1 MPTLTETMAEI
12 KRCRHEWQ
20 ERMWR
25 VRRPS
30 PGARPT
36 GENELI
42 EEHDFGSDPGHL
54 RMLSHVPRRL
64 PADPAL
70 VVVLHGCM
78 QTAAD
83 YSTGAGWRTLAD
95 RYGFCLLLPEQRASN
110 NATRCFDWF
119 SPAQTR
125 RDRGQ
130 VLSIRQMIEAMVIR
144 HGIDRSRIYVTGLS
158 AGGAMTSAVLACYPE
173 VFAGGA
179 IIAGLPYGAAG
190 TVQQALDSM
199 NRCPSRSAQEWG
211 DLVRAA
217 APRSPRWP
225 RISVWHGTAD
235 RTVIPANAREI
246 LKQWTNVHGLT
257 ETPSAAAT
265 VDGYDRKVWTDA
277 AGDEAIEFY
286 GIADMAHGTPLS
298 TGEADDECGT
308 AGPYLLDIGISS
320 SYHIAKF
327 FGLAT
332 PTVRRAQPAA
342 AHDTASTSASV
353 GASPSRAVVE
363 HVYDGEV
370 LEEDSADGR
379 SGSFSDDAARN
390 TSGREDTR
398 REGTGRQDWRRER
411 QSHGRGPEAP
421 FGRFVRVD
429 IDAVITSA
437 LKAAGLM
444 KGR

>member
-1 MPTLTETMAEI
+1 
-12 KRCRHEWQ
+12 
-20 ERMWR
+20 MWR

-30 PGARPT
+30 PGAGST
-36 GENELI
+36 GDRELT

-64 PADPAL
+64 AADPPL
-70 VVVLHGCM
+70 VVVLHGCT

-83 YSTGAGWRTLAD
+83 YSTGAGWVTLAD
-95 RYGFCLLLPEQRASN
+95 RYGFCLLLPEQRSRN
-110 NATRCFDWF
+110 NPGRCFDWF

-125 RDRGQ
+125 RDCGQ

-199 NRCPSRSAQEWG
+199 TRCPSRSAQEWG

-217 APRSPRWP
+217 APRGLRWP

-246 LKQWTNVHGLT
+246 LKQWTNVHGLS
-257 ETPSAAAT
+257 EMPSGAAT

-298 TGEADDECGT
+298 TGEADNECGI

-320 SYHIAKF
+320 SYHITKF
-327 FGLAT
+327 FGPTTA
-332 PTVRRAQPAA
+332 TVRRAAQPAGAQPVA
-342 AHDTASTSASV
+342 AQSAAAASASV

-379 SGSFSDDAARN
+379 SWSFSDDAARN

>member
-12 KRCRHEWQ
+12 KRCRHEWH

-30 PGARPT
+30 PGAGPT

-42 EEHDFGSDPGHL
+42 EEHDFGADPGHL

-130 VLSIRQMIEAMVIR
+130 VLSIRQMIETMVIR

-286 GIADMAHGTPLS
+286 GIADLAHGTPLS

-308 AGPYLLDIGISS
+308 VGPYLLDIGISS
-320 SYHIAKF
+320 SYHITKF
-327 FGLAT
+327 FGLTTA
-332 PTVRRAQPAA
+332 TVRRAAQPADAQPDA
-342 AHDTASTSASV
+342 AQSPAASASV

-370 LEEDSADGR
+370 LEED
-379 SGSFSDDAARN
+379 AARN
-390 TSGREDTR
+390 TSGHEDTR
-398 REGTGRQDWRRER
+398 RQEWRRER
-411 QSHGRGPEAP
+411 QSHGRGPETP
-421 FGRFVRVD
+421 FGRFVPVD